1 MISVCRTNCLQ
12 WMPRLRFCLLSHTL
26 GAAPLRQSVEMKS
39 DIAHCGTGSIWHHR
53 LLGGLWGLSGFV
65 VTGNVVLSSRWA
77 EYQFWIACAVA
88 LSYVITGIGFI
99 FGRTW
104 ARRTMTVLMVIAAL
118 LFLDML
124 LMFGFHG
131 NRAGMWEMLLALGIV
146 VYTLGF
152 LLISAA
158 WHSQDSV

>member
-1 MISVCRTNCLQ
+1 MSNATP
-12 WMPRLRFCLLSHTL
+12 W
-26 GAAPLRQSVEMKS
+26 G
-39 DIAHCGTGSIWHHR
+39 GGSIWHHR
-53 LLGGLWGLSGFV
+53 LLGGLWALCGFV
-65 VTGNVVLSSRWA
+65 VIGNMVLSGRWA
-77 EYQFWIACAVA
+77 DYQFWVALTVA

-104 ARRTMTVLMVIAAL
+104 ARRAMAALMVVAAL
-118 LFLDML
+118 FFLDML

-131 NRAGMWEMLLALGIV
+131 NRAGMCATLVALGVV

-158 WHSQDSV
+158 WHSQDSA